1 MGGLKNEPLQNHQQ
15 IRLQD
20 YLGLLI
26 GPRSQVGRHRQSGGA
41 MTYKL
46 YTLDNRLIAE
56 FDSPSEAIKASII
69 YLNNGIKT
77 FLESEPT

>member
-1 MGGLKNEPLQNHQQ
+1 
-15 IRLQD
+15 
-20 YLGLLI
+20 
-26 GPRSQVGRHRQSGGA
+26 